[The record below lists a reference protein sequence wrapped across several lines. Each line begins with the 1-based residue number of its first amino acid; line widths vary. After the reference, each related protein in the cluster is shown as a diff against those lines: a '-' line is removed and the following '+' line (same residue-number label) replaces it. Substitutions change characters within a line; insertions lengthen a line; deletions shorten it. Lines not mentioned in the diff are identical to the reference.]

1 MSASENRRQALRW
14 LQTAAEDLRTANLL
28 RDGEAHAAACFFS
41 QQAAEKA
48 LKALWYATDQEPWGH
63 SVVELLESFAERGSL
78 SAADAWSDC
87 AAQLDQFYIPTRY
100 PDALPA
106 STPGV
111 VYRAADSG
119 RALACAEVLVNG
131 CRDWLAARSPGA

>member
-14 LQTAAEDLRTANLL
+14 LQTAIEDLNTAKLL
-28 RDGEAHAAACFFS
+28 RGGAAHAAACFFS

-63 SVVELLESFAERGSL
+63 SVVELIDSFVERASL
-78 SAADAWSDC
+78 PEVDTWSDC
-87 AAQLDQFYIPTRY
+87 AAQLDQYYIPTRY
-100 PDALPA
+100 PDALPS

-111 VYRAADSG
+111 VYRSADSE
-119 RALACAEVLVNG
+119 RALACADVLVSG
-131 CRDWLAARSPGA
+131 CRDWLAAR